1 MSVVE
6 EHPKYAEWRE
16 ALENFIEACKARDIG
31 DAGPADVQLAR
42 VRLDNIIS
50 KLD

>member
-1 MSVVE
+1 MAVE
-6 EHPKYAEWRE
+6 DDLKYDEWRE
-16 ALENFIEACKARDIG
+16 ALEEYIAACEACKKG

-42 VRLDNIIS
+42 VRLDNIIN